1 MIHLYRV
8 FTSACMLP
16 SAISKF
22 RGIGIRLLYRW
33 LGASVMLAVA
43 LGLAACEASVAKPMT
58 VGITG
63 YTFTSE
69 GVQEYYVNGV
79 RGSNLPPYGGGGS
92 TSCCVSLPAKW
103 TPELTVKVSW
113 TMGHWTTPYESRKH
127 LSVDEQIKCCSAE
140 RTLSKVV
147 PVERYEVAALVQVFF
162 LPQDEIKVWV
172 YDPGPQNPSHPSHMG
187 YPKKPNITY

>member
-1 MIHLYRV
+1 MSLQSMPAGPRSQRY
-8 FTSACMLP
+8 
-16 SAISKF
+16 ISQMMQEAAV
-22 RGIGIRLLYRW
+22 RLCRW
-33 LGASVMLAVA
+33 LAALAMLATA
-43 LGLAACEASVAKPMT
+43 LGLAACEPTAAKPIT

-103 TPELTVKVSW
+103 TPELTVRVDW
-113 TMGHWTTPYESRKH
+113 ITGHWTVPM
-127 LSVDEQIKCCSAE
+127 EQIMTMDISEAIKCCLAR
-140 RTLSKVV
+140 RTLSKFV
-147 PVERYEVAALVQVFF
+147 PVERYEVVALVQVFF
-162 LPQDEIKVWV
+162 LPQDDIKVWV

-187 YPKKPNITY
+187 YPKKPDTIE

>member
-1 MIHLYRV
+1 MSVQSMPIALACQLHLNQWVQRAA
-8 FTSACMLP
+8 T
-16 SAISKF
+16 
-22 RGIGIRLLYRW
+22 RLYRW
-33 LGASVMLAVA
+33 LAALAMLAA
-43 LGLAACEASVAKPMT
+43 GLGLSACELSASKPLT

-103 TPELTVKVSW
+103 TPELTVKVDW
-113 TMGHWTTPYESRKH
+113 ITGHWTVPMAQIMAMDISEA
-127 LSVDEQIKCCSAE
+127 IKCCLAR
-140 RTLSKVV
+140 RTLSKIV

-187 YPKKPNITY
+187 YPKKPNITD

>member
-1 MIHLYRV
+1 MSVRPILA
-8 FTSACMLP
+8 TP
-16 SAISKF
+16 SGQHHFNQMGQGAAAH
-22 RGIGIRLLYRW
+22 LYRW
-33 LGASVMLAVA
+33 LAALAMLAA
-43 LGLAACEASVAKPMT
+43 GLGLSACELSASKPLT

-103 TPELTVKVSW
+103 TPELTVKVDW
-113 TMGHWTTPYESRKH
+113 ITGHWTVPMAQIMAMDISEA
-127 LSVDEQIKCCSAE
+127 IKCCLAR

-147 PVERYEVAALVQVFF
+147 PVERYKVGGIVQVFF
-162 LPQDEIKVWV
+162 LPQDDIKVWV
-172 YDPGPQNPSHPSHMG
+172 SQYDLGHEKHISGMR
-187 YPKKPNITY
+187 YPKKPDTTE